1 MMIMVAF
8 GGVIGVTIYLAF
20 QGAWW
25 AMVCYVA
32 VVIAVGT
39 AVLHAV
45 QRIEG
50 VEHFGQ
56 LFDEAFNNATRG
68 IEPGSDR
75 LGLAT
80 RLAGSLEQQ
89 GDKWVDHYISE
100 ACRLYPRFKSEV
112 LEVLADVA
120 TQRGE
125 TIFVK
130 SSLKG
135 GVRANEKS
143 RRQYAGNAA
152 KVKDYMRACV
162 FCFTMSEVV
171 HVCETLNELERDGRI
186 KVLQIINGFR

>member
-1 MMIMVAF
+1 MMILVAF
-8 GGVIGVTIYLAF
+8 GGVIGVTIYLSF

-32 VVIAVGT
+32 FVLVVGT

-45 QRIEG
+45 WRIEG

-56 LFDEAFNNATRG
+56 LFDEAFSNATRG
-68 IEPGSDR
+68 IEPGSAQ
-75 LGLAT
+75 LGPVT
-80 RLAGSLEQQ
+80 RLARSIEQQ
-89 GDKWVDHYISE
+89 GGKWVDYYISE
-100 ACRLYPRFKSEV
+100 AHRLYPRFKREV
-112 LEVLADVA
+112 LETLADA
-120 TQRGE
+120 STQRGE

-135 GVRANEKS
+135 GIRANEKS
-143 RRQYAGNAA
+143 RREYGGNAA
-152 KVKDYMRACV
+152 MVKDYMRACV

-171 HVCETLNELERDGRI
+171 HVCETLEQLEREGTI